1 MLLRKLGL
9 ISLKF
14 DLVFDSYW
22 SVGKLFS
29 VPYGEVASAYSA
41 VFDVARSK
49 LPQTNGSKSPK
60 KPEKKPEKKPD
71 KKEAPKEDPKPK
83 TLEEAAK
90 KVIIVFLHWLN
101 HVSGSQ
107 LVCPEKF

>member
-1 MLLRKLGL
+1 MSFQWSYNL
-9 ISLKF
+9 IFL
-14 DLVFDSYW
+14 
-22 SVGKLFS
+22 

-90 KVIIVFLHWLN
+90 KARIIFL
-101 HVSGSQ
+101 
-107 LVCPEKF
+107 